1 MEHRKAWR
9 NAMSLAVL
17 CEGADQ
23 SVELRISDVSVKG
36 AYIAT
41 RAPLAVGSKVK
52 LAFAL
57 PNGFIIKAAA
67 IVAHSEPNQGMGV
80 EFNSLSDDDVE
91 RIRRFIH
98 S

>member
-9 NAMSLAVL
+9 NMMSLAVL

-23 SVELRISDVSVKG
+23 SADLHISDISVKG

-41 RAPLAVGSKVK
+41 REPLAVGAKMK

-57 PNGFIIKAAA
+57 PNGFIVKTKAT
-67 IVAHSEPNQGMGV
+67 VTHSESNQGMGV

-98 S
+98 A